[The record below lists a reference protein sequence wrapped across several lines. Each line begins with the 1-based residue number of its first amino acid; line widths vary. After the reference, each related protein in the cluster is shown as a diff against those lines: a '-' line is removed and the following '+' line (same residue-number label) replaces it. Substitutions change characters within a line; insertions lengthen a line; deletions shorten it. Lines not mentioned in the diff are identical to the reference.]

1 MDKKPKSNGEL
12 LLQYSGLAFQLLIAI
27 GIAVYAGLYIDKWI
41 NTKFPIFL
49 WLLPLAVIAG
59 MIFKAIK
66 DTSKK
71 Q

>member
-12 LLQYSGLAFQLLIAI
+12 LLQYSGFAVQLLIAI
-27 GIAVYAGLYIDKWI
+27 GVAVYTGLYIDKWI

-49 WLLPLAVIAG
+49 WVLPLVVIAG

>member
-1 MDKKPKSNGEL
+1 MDKKPKSNSKL
-12 LLQYSGLAFQLLIAI
+12 LLQYSGLAFQLLAAI
-27 GIAVYAGLYIDKWI
+27 GLAVYAGIYLDKWI
-41 NTKFPIFL
+41 NTKFPLFL
-49 WLLPLAVIAG
+49 WLLPLTVIAG